1 MSLKMAIL
9 PMIVFLVVANPKL
22 FVLVRSVLGKW
33 VASPEGLPTMAG
45 LLLHSIVF
53 VLLMHF
59 LWKIVYGSKT
69 SNYSRRDMRRAVR
82 QAFGKSNYMS
92 TCEGADVEGEDD

>member
-22 FVLVRSVLGKW
+22 FVLVRSVLGNW
-33 VASPEGLPTMAG
+33 VASPEGLPSMAG

-53 VLLMHF
+53 VLLTHF
-59 LWKIVYGSKT
+59 LWKIVYGTKT
-69 SNYSRRDMRRAVR
+69 SDFSVRRARRAVR
-82 QAFGKSNYMS
+82 QAFGKSDYMS
-92 TCEGADVEGEDD
+92 TCEGADVEEDD